1 MRDKKIR
8 KKVEKIARKNG
19 IAATVEEGI
28 VYLNGKVDSWN
39 EYVKMGRAIG
49 KIKGV
54 EGVVN
59 NLEYPGKKG
68 VAKKKGKKEKIG
80 EADVVV
86 IGGGVIGCAIAREL
100 SKYKI
105 KVVLVEKGEDVALGA
120 TKANNALVHTGIG
133 EKMGTLKQKL
143 CIEGHRLFPKVA
155 KELGVPYKECGMW
168 IIITED
174 SIAYKLP
181 KILKKFIA
189 KYIVPFIILRRA
201 KKLGILMYKVSRKE
215 LLKKEPYV
223 TKKALVAVFSPTYAM
238 TCPFRYT
245 IALAENAM
253 ENGVEVMLNTEV
265 VDIIVEDSRVRK
277 VITTKGSIET
287 KFVINAAGLYADE
300 VAEMA
305 GAREYTIHPKKG
317 ATLIFDKECKKY
329 VNHSATLLRLPRV
342 EHYKGGGIM
351 LTVDG
356 NVQWGPTMA
365 EVESKED
372 TSVTAEEIKKI
383 FEYYSP
389 LMPSF
394 PKKVIAYFSGLR
406 AATFTED
413 FVIRAAKKVRGF
425 IHVAGIQSPGLAASP
440 AIAKMVVQILKEQ
453 GLQMEE
459 KENFKPYC
467 KKPVV
472 FRELSNE
479 ERKKLIAK
487 NPKYGKIVCRCE
499 EVTEAEIIDAI
510 HSRLPALTIDA
521 IKRRSRAGMGRC
533 QGGFCLPR
541 VAKILA
547 REANIPL
554 EKVEKN
560 RGSCLFVGRAKCL
573 IEEENES

>member
-1 MRDKKIR
+1 
-8 KKVEKIARKNG
+8 
-19 IAATVEEGI
+19 
-28 VYLNGKVDSWN
+28 
-39 EYVKMGRAIG
+39 
-49 KIKGV
+49 
-54 EGVVN
+54 
-59 NLEYPGKKG
+59 
-68 VAKKKGKKEKIG
+68 
-80 EADVVV
+80 
-86 IGGGVIGCAIAREL
+86 
-100 SKYKI
+100 
-105 KVVLVEKGEDVALGA
+105 
-120 TKANNALVHTGIG
+120 
-133 EKMGTLKQKL
+133 
-143 CIEGHRLFPKVA
+143 
-155 KELGVPYKECGMW
+155 
-168 IIITED
+168 
-174 SIAYKLP
+174 
-181 KILKKFIA
+181 
-189 KYIVPFIILRRA
+189 
-201 KKLGILMYKVSRKE
+201 
-215 LLKKEPYV
+215 
-223 TKKALVAVFSPTYAM
+223 
-238 TCPFRYT
+238 
-245 IALAENAM
+245 
-253 ENGVEVMLNTEV
+253 
-265 VDIIVEDSRVRK
+265 
-277 VITTKGSIET
+277 
-287 KFVINAAGLYADE
+287 
-300 VAEMA
+300 
-305 GAREYTIHPKKG
+305 
-317 ATLIFDKECKKY
+317 
-329 VNHSATLLRLPRV
+329 TLLRLPRV

-372 TSVTAEEIKKI
+372 TSVSAEEIKKI
-383 FEYYSP
+383 FGYYSP

-394 PKKVIAYFSGLR
+394 PKKSVIAYFSGLR

-413 FVIRAAKKVRGF
+413 FVIRAAKKVKGF

-440 AIAKMVVQILKEQ
+440 AIAKMVAQILKEQ